1 MRSMRRLWRVI
12 GSCTVLLAAMANVR
26 AQGPIPLI
34 ERARGAERVVVGRAT
49 SSTPLWQVNEHGD
62 RLIVSVVRVTIEETL
77 KGQETAVLDVEI
89 EGGTIGDLTLHV
101 SDQAPFVPGERA
113 VLYLLRTP
121 RGTFAPHLRG
131 QSLLKVD
138 ASNRVQGSSLTLDDI
153 RRELAAGNVR

>member
-1 MRSMRRLWRVI
+1 M
-12 GSCTVLLAAMANVR
+12 
-26 AQGPIPLI
+26 
-34 ERARGAERVVVGRAT
+34 
-49 SSTPLWQVNEHGD
+49 
-62 RLIVSVVRVTIEETL
+62 TIEENL
-77 KGQETAVLDVEI
+77 KGPATAVLDVEI

-113 VLYLLRTP
+113 VLYLRRTP

-153 RRELAAGNVR
+153 RRELAAANVR